1 MRGSEHGLVRAADA
15 INTIGHISMRALAGL
30 STAAYTELRI

>member
-1 MRGSEHGLVRAADA
+1 MGGAEPGLVRAADA

-30 STAAYTELRI
+30 STAAYTELGI